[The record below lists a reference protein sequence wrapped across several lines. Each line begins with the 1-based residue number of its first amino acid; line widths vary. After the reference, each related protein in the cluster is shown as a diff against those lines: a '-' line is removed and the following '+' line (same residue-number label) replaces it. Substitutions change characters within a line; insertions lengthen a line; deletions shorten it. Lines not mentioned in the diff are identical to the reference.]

1 MKTKLA
7 LMTALLAFTW
17 SFAQEGQMNLQLK
30 AYSKK
35 IDSTIAAEKVQMN
48 LELDELEKN
57 FNGQEITDE
66 EKQKQRTAIAAK
78 YEAIINGKVADRQSE
93 LESATREMVKDAV
106 LGRSRKYSLVMDPQ
120 SNALLTFKSPEKTY
134 KDLLSRQD
142 FNISFGFMNLTGSAG
157 SLAIGNNESQMKVGK
172 STSSQF
178 EFRFTRQ
185 IGPLTSPVFY
195 RTGFGYRQDIISPEK
210 PKVFVQD
217 LSDAMYLADF
227 TSANLRKSSFRNH
240 YIMVPLDFVF
250 VLDPQYTVENDE
262 KLLDNSKGN
271 FRLAA
276 GIYGGVRVA
285 SQNYFVYKN
294 EKNHSV
300 KNVENMPEVANNFIF
315 GGKLSLGY
323 KAINIF
329 IKKDFTPIFNDN
341 AKINNKYGIQIG
353 LELLYIDF

>member
-7 LMTALLAFTW
+7 LMTALLAFTC
-17 SFAQEGQMNLQLK
+17 SFAQEGQMNPRLR

-35 IDSTIAAEKVQMN
+35 IDSMLSAEKINMN

-57 FNGQEITDE
+57 FSDQKMTDE
-66 EKQKQRTAIAAK
+66 EKQKQRTGIAAK
-78 YEAIINGKVADRQSE
+78 YEDIINGKVASRQSE

-106 LGRSRKYSLVMDPQ
+106 LGRSQKYSLVMDPQ

-134 KDLLSRQD
+134 RELLSRQD
-142 FNISFGFMNLTGSAG
+142 FNISFGFLNLTHSAG
-157 SLAIGNNESQMKVGK
+157 SLAIGNNQSQMKVGK
-172 STSSQF
+172 STSLQF

-185 IGPLTSPVFY
+185 IGQLTSPVFY
-195 RTGFGYRQDIISPEK
+195 RTGFGYRQDIIAPEK
-210 PKVFVQD
+210 PNIFVQD
-217 LSDAMYLADF
+217 ADHRMYLSDF
-227 TSANLRKSSFRNH
+227 TAGSLRKSSFRNH

-250 VLDPQYTVENDE
+250 VLNPQYTVENDE

-276 GIYGGVRVA
+276 GIYGGVKVA

-294 EKNHSV
+294 EKDHSV
-300 KNVENMPEVANNFIF
+300 KNMESMPEVANNFIF

-323 KAINIF
+323 KAINLF
-329 IKKDFTPIFNDN
+329 IKKDFTPVFNDN

>member
-7 LMTALLAFTW
+7 LMTALFAFTC

-30 AYSKK
+30 AYSKR
-35 IDSTIAAEKVQMN
+35 IDSTVVAEKTKMN

-57 FNGQEITDE
+57 FSGQEIMDE
-66 EKQKQRTAIAAK
+66 EKQKRRTAIAVK
-78 YEAIINGKVADRQSE
+78 YEAVINEKVAAGQSE

-106 LGRSRKYSLVMDPQ
+106 LGRSHRYSIVADPQ

-142 FNISFGFMNLTGSAG
+142 FNISFGLMNLTGSAG

-172 STSSQF
+172 STSLQF

-185 IGPLTSPVFY
+185 IGSLTSPVFY

-217 LSDAMYLADF
+217 FSDAMYLADF
-227 TSANLRKSSFRNH
+227 TSGNLRKSSFRNH

-250 VLDPQYTVENDE
+250 VLNPKYTMENNE

-276 GIYGGVRVA
+276 GVYGGVRVA
-285 SQNYFVYKN
+285 SQNYFIYKN
-294 EKNHSV
+294 GKEHSV
-300 KNVENMPEVANNFIF
+300 KNTESMPEVANNFIF

-341 AKINNKYGIQIG
+341 AKISNKYGIQIG